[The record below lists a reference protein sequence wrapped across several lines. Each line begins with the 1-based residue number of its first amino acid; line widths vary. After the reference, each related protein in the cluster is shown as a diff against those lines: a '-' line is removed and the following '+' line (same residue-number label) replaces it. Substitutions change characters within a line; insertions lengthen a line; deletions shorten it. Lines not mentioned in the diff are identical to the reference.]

1 MHEHPRPRAARGRT
15 GGQLLRYRRRRQGR
29 GCRECTRGDPHEPQG
44 QGCPDQRVRWHNAW
58 RRGRQRY
65 RDGARQPE
73 NEASPRRADER
84 DEGGGGSRDPEA
96 KRYRARRQRLGR
108 GQEDRRAHLLPACGE
123 VRPAGPGRGWMSILL
138 DSSTKVIVQGI
149 TGREGSFHTE
159 QMQSLGTRVVGGTS
173 PGKGGTT
180 QLGVPVFNTVAD
192 AVEAT
197 GANASGIFVPAPF
210 AADAIMEAAAA
221 GIKLIVCITEGIP
234 IQDMIRVKDFLRGYP
249 EARLIGANCPGL
261 ITPGQAKIGII
272 PQRITR
278 PGAVG
283 MVSRSGTLTYEV
295 GSALSA
301 AGMGQSTIVG
311 IGGDPVLGMS
321 FSDVVQLFEKDPATT
336 HLVLIG
342 EIGGSAEE
350 RAAELLGRGTR
361 LKAVAFI
368 PGRPAPAGKR
378 MGPPG
383 AILSGHRGTARSK
396 EEAFR
401 KAGVDVAETTDEIVG
416 LLR

>member
-1 MHEHPRPRAARGRT
+1 
-15 GGQLLRYRRRRQGR
+15 L
-29 GCRECTRGDPHEPQG
+29 
-44 QGCPDQRVRWHNAW
+44 
-58 RRGRQRY
+58 
-65 RDGARQPE
+65 
-73 NEASPRRADER
+73 
-84 DEGGGGSRDPEA
+84 
-96 KRYRARRQRLGR
+96 
-108 GQEDRRAHLLPACGE
+108 
-123 VRPAGPGRGWMSILL
+123 SILL
-138 DSSTKVIVQGI
+138 DSTTRVIVQGI

-311 IGGDPVLGMS
+311 IGGDPVLGMT

-342 EIGGSAEE
+342 EIGGSDEE

-368 PGRPAPAGKR
+368 SGRTAPEGKR
-378 MGPPG
+378 MGHAG
-383 AILSGHRGTARSK
+383 AIISGNRGTAKSK

-401 KAGVDVAETTDEIVG
+401 QAGVAIAETTDDIVG
-416 LLR
+416 LLQ

>member
-1 MHEHPRPRAARGRT
+1 
-15 GGQLLRYRRRRQGR
+15 
-29 GCRECTRGDPHEPQG
+29 
-44 QGCPDQRVRWHNAW
+44 
-58 RRGRQRY
+58 
-65 RDGARQPE
+65 
-73 NEASPRRADER
+73 
-84 DEGGGGSRDPEA
+84 
-96 KRYRARRQRLGR
+96 
-108 GQEDRRAHLLPACGE
+108 
-123 VRPAGPGRGWMSILL
+123 MSILL
-138 DSSTKVIVQGI
+138 DSSTKVLVQGI

-159 QMQSLGTRVVGGTS
+159 QMQALGTKVVGGIN

-180 QLGVPVFNTVAD
+180 HLGVPVFNTVAD
-192 AVEAT
+192 AVRAT
-197 GANASGIFVPAPF
+197 GANATGIFVPAPF

-221 GIKLIVCITEGIP
+221 GVALIVCITEGIP
-234 IQDMIRVKDFLRGYP
+234 IQDMIKVRDFLRGYP
-249 EARLIGANCPGL
+249 QARLIGANCPGL

-272 PQRITR
+272 PQRITK
-278 PGAVG
+278 PGFVG

-342 EIGGSAEE
+342 EIGGSDEE
-350 RAAELLGRGTR
+350 HAAELLAGGSR

-368 PGRPAPAGKR
+368 SGRTAPEGKR
-378 MGPPG
+378 MGHAG
-383 AILSGHRGTARSK
+383 AIVSGNRGTAKSK

-401 KAGVDVAETTDEIVG
+401 NAGVAVAETTDDIVG